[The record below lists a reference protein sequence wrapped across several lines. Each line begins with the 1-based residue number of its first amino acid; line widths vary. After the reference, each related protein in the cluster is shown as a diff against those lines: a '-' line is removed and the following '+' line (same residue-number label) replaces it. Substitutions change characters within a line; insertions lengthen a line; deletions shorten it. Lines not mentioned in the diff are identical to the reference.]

1 VKELI
6 YLAVLV
12 AGAAVTIQTAINA
25 RLGHLLANSMHAV
38 LVSFTV
44 GTVGALLYCLLE
56 CGRVA
61 PLDHVKSGPWWAW
74 TGGLLGVAF
83 VWCMIVAVPRVGV
96 SVLFPLVVAGQ
107 MAAALVL
114 EQWGLRGSPTQ
125 PVTLGRIG
133 GVLLVVA
140 GAVVLGLTRNPP
152 PAG

>member
-1 VKELI
+1 MKELL
-6 YLAVLV
+6 YLAVLI
-12 AGAAVTIQTAINA
+12 AGAAVTVQTAINA
-25 RLGHLLANSMHAV
+25 RLGHLLSNSMHAV

-44 GTVGALLYCLLE
+44 GTVGALLYCLIE
-56 CGRVA
+56 RGQVA
-61 PLDHVKSGPWWAW
+61 PVEQLKSGPWWAW

-83 VWCMIVAVPRVGV
+83 VWCMIVAVPRIGP

-114 EQWGLRGSPTQ
+114 EHWGLLGTPTQ
-125 PVTLGRIG
+125 SVSLTRVG

-140 GAVVLGLTRNPP
+140 GAVVLGLTRTPP